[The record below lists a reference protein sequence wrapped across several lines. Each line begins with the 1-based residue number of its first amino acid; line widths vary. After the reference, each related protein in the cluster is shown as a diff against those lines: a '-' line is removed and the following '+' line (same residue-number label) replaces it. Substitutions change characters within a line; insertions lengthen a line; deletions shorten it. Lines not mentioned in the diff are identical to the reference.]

1 MEMTKCEKAQEGKN
15 QHNIIFYNK
24 LAITRNLEI
33 LRKLYDSFKLEI
45 NKPESETLSLEKNKT
60 LSIRIRRIT
69 MKIRTCMG
77 RYQAHILALKP
88 DNKSSEMPRIT
99 FNEYKFDITVENDQ
113 IEKV

>member
-1 MEMTKCEKAQEGKN
+1 
-15 QHNIIFYNK
+15 
-24 LAITRNLEI
+24 
-33 LRKLYDSFKLEI
+33 
-45 NKPESETLSLEKNKT
+45 
-60 LSIRIRRIT
+60 

-113 IEKV
+113 LEKVYIVLLFLNLISRHFLNYFQSKKHFF